1 MKTVK
6 VSQRGNKDPR
16 RVELFPAR
24 TDGPTGYSILCKED
38 EFPHPRAGVASNWVR
53 SGEPEQGM
61 QWWNDAG

>member
-6 VSQRGNKDPR
+6 VSERGGRNPR
-16 RVELFPAR
+16 RVELFTAR
-24 TDGPTGYSILCKED
+24 TDGTTGYSTLCRIG

-53 SGEPEQGM
+53 SEEPEQGM